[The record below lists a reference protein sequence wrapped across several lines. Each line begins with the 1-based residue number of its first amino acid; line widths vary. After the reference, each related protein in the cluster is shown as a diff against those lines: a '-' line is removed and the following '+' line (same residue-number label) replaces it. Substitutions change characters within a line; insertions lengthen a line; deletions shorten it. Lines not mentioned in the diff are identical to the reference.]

1 MLVTADSRAVL
12 RDALRLRLA
21 GEWSADIDETLPCP
35 AGLSQVEK
43 SAWLML
49 QNWSCDEDLRDRC
62 LTHAEYSHDR
72 LRHLLQQLA

>member
-12 RDALRLRLA
+12 RDALRQRLGGQRA
-21 GEWSADIDETLPCP
+21 AEIEQVLPCP

-49 QNWSCDEDLRDRC
+49 QNWSSDAPLREQYRSLDDYSRDRM
-62 LTHAEYSHDR
+62 E
-72 LRHLLQQLA
+72 HLLGALD